1 MKLRLS
7 VCRLA
12 QGQRVGRKQGGYV
25 CGFNFGMLSSRSAV
39 DARHIVCL
47 MGYGDC
53 YDSFSLFATRASP
66 DVRSKLKLFK
76 RVQKLLLISSFAL
89 LILSRG
95 SSAQKLG
102 GPITINSTNNGDTI
116 GASRGGF
123 SDFKSKDA
131 GGGGKT
137 LYTFVLPADE
147 SISVWEM
154 QLSTCRGAS
163 FDTYIA
169 VFEGTVPSKESMVAE
184 ANDDP
189 NCVGDE
195 GSSTEGKRSTT
206 SVYMSSGNTYSVL
219 ITGVGLA
226 EGTFTLSLDAK
237 LPRQNTVVPWNLD
250 RVDQRKLP
258 LDSAYTVPNQGPN
271 GDGARVYVLDSG
283 VNGDHDEFSGRM
295 LPGFDFLKLTEVAE
309 DFTGFGTHA
318 AAVIAGAST
327 GVARSVK
334 IVPVRIL
341 DERNQAKSKYVV
353 DALEWIVVK
362 LQEEQS
368 ARRTPSVVYMRYH
381 AKTNK
386 LVDEA
391 VRAVSGFGVPVI
403 APAGDGASGSYCN
416 STSPATSGAAIMVSS
431 TGISD
436 RRSATANYGSCT
448 DLFAPGENVTGA
460 SYTSDSAFTFGSGS
474 ALAAAHV
481 AGAVALLMSMNID
494 VDIKPKD
501 MRTILRSLGTP
512 NVVKNGTGD
521 EGLSDE
527 TSDSAGSSSRLLYVR
542 SIPSLFGDR
551 KVGEIP
557 EAKKV
562 YIYFILAF
570 EKVTATQTDTC
581 GAIPLKEGITEIL
594 DLKENDVTSF
604 CSADGAVYRI
614 LASERGAAATSSNI
628 RNAFGTEK
636 EDTQKTLGTN
646 FKVVEE
652 PWFVDSLGLT
662 YWSQPRF
669 GKTDSEGITIGAII
683 GIAGGVL
690 VLLSIL
696 LAGGCVIYRHFW
708 GVDDIESMEGSAD
721 FERAPAQFN
730 DFGKKDGPHE
740 GNLVVR
746 SFRNVFDGIKGSMRG
761 SSSMSR
767 SSSRRGVGGN
777 KAGGGISRMDS
788 FMGEVRG
795 GEQGGGTDI
804 MRMKS
809 YGGEAFAG
817 LGALNRS
824 NSIRAS
830 DASGSAGSLGV
841 QGGAGNSERI
851 ASFPGMGQLM
861 GLSGNGQESTGLERM
876 DSSASNSAAIRMHS
890 VGGEAFASMLKG
902 GIGGGAPSVNSKQV
916 SSQTENSDDNNRLS
930 TVDAEALATEPEES
944 GREPSYFGHG

>member
-1 MKLRLS
+1 MLF
-7 VCRLA
+7 
-12 QGQRVGRKQGGYV
+12 RK
-25 CGFNFGMLSSRSAV
+25 
-39 DARHIVCL
+39 
-47 MGYGDC
+47 
-53 YDSFSLFATRASP
+53 
-66 DVRSKLKLFK
+66 
-76 RVQKLLLISSFAL
+76 VQKPLLIYSLVLLLAA
-89 LILSRG
+89 RG
-95 SSAQKLG
+95 SSAQKIG
-102 GPITINSTNNGDTI
+102 GRITINSTNNGDTI
-116 GASRGGF
+116 GASRDGF

-137 LYTFVLPADE
+137 LYTFALPADE
-147 SISVWEM
+147 SVSIWEM
-154 QLSTCRGAS
+154 QLSTCGGAS
-163 FDTYIA
+163 FDTYLA
-169 VFEGTVPSKESMVAE
+169 VFEGSVPSKESLMGE

-206 SVYMSSGNTYSVL
+206 SVYMNSGSTYSVL

-237 LPRQNTVVPWNLD
+237 IPRQNTVVPWNID
-250 RVDQRKLP
+250 RIDQRELP
-258 LDSAYTVPNQGPN
+258 LDSAYKVPGQGPN

-283 VNGDHDEFSGRM
+283 VNSDHSEFRGRM
-295 LPGFDFLKLTEVAE
+295 LPGFDFLKLTEVTE

-318 AAVIAGAST
+318 AAVIAGATT

-334 IVPVRIL
+334 IVPVKIL
-341 DERNQAKSKYVV
+341 DERNQAQSKYVV

-362 LQEEQS
+362 LQEEKS

-381 AKTNK
+381 AETNK
-386 LVDEA
+386 LIDEA
-391 VRAVSGFGVPVI
+391 VRAVSGFGVPII
-403 APAGDGASGSYCN
+403 APAGDGGSGEYCN
-416 STSPATSGAAIMVSS
+416 RTSPATSGAAIMVSS

-436 RRSATANYGSCT
+436 RRSASANYGSCT
-448 DLFAPGENVTGA
+448 DLFAPGENITGA
-460 SYTSDSAFTFGSGS
+460 SYTSDSAFTFDSGSG
-474 ALAAAHV
+474 LAAAHV

-494 VDIKPKD
+494 IDIKPED
-501 MRTILRSLGTP
+501 LRTILRSLGTP

-521 EGLSDE
+521 EGLSDK
-527 TSDSAGSSSRLLYVR
+527 TSDSVGSSSRLLYVR

-557 EAKKV
+557 AAKKV

-570 EKVTATQTDTC
+570 EKVTTTQTDTC
-581 GAIPLKEGITEIL
+581 GAIPLKEGIAEIL
-594 DLKENDVTSF
+594 DIKENDVSAF
-604 CSADGAVYRI
+604 CSKDGAVFRI
-614 LASERGAAATSSNI
+614 LASERYAAATSSKI
-628 RNAFGTEK
+628 RNALGTEK
-636 EDTQKTLGTN
+636 EESQKTLGTSFN
-646 FKVVEE
+646 VVEE

-669 GKTDSEGITIGAII
+669 GKTDSEGITTGAII

-696 LAGGCVIYRHFW
+696 LAGGYVIYRHFW

-730 DFGKKDGPHE
+730 DFGKKDGPQE
-740 GNLVVR
+740 GNIVAR

-761 SSSMSR
+761 SSSMRR
-767 SSSRRGVGGN
+767 SSSCRGVSGN
-777 KAGGGISRMDS
+777 EAGGGISRMDS

-824 NSIRAS
+824 NSIRSS
-830 DASGSAGSLGV
+830 DGRGSVGSFGG
-841 QGGAGNSERI
+841 QGGAGNSQRM
-851 ASFPGMGQLM
+851 ASFRGMGQLM
-861 GLSGNGQESTGLERM
+861 GLSGNVQKSAGLERM
-876 DSSASNSAAIRMHS
+876 DSTASNSAEIRMHS

-902 GIGGGAPSVNSKQV
+902 GIGGGAPSVNSKQA
-916 SSQTENSDDNNRLS
+916 SSQTGHITDKNRLS
-930 TVDAEALATEPEES
+930 TAEAEALATAPEEP
-944 GREPSYFGHG
+944 GRELSYFGHR